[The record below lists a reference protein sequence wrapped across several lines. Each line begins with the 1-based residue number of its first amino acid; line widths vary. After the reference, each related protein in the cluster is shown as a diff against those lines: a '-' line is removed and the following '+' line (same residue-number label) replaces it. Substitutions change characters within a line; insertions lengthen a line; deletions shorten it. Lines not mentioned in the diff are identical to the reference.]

1 MRSEEKIRSEAWA
14 HSSPSP
20 FLSLSS
26 SFFLLF
32 CVSLIAACSQLE
44 KPKTQPFYAQ
54 TAPPQKKEFRWS
66 NGKMPKSFDPA
77 LASAPP
83 ETDIVRAVYE
93 GLTDTDAK
101 TLQPVPA
108 IAVEWKPSDDFKT
121 WTFVL
126 RKDARWSNGERVT
139 AKDFVRSW
147 KRLAAMGE
155 KVSHRELLR
164 NIVGLKSAA
173 IERSV
178 IIETEDGEIFS
189 GQSSAENES
198 PTGVQTNSNSA
209 APAPIAPPNSESNS
223 QVARKPIGEKL
234 LVEPKF
240 GAEATDNFT
249 LRVSLV
255 KPDRDFPALV
265 AHPIFRPVYGD
276 GKNFETDE
284 LNAGIV
290 TNGAFRIASVGLED
304 GITLDRA
311 EKYWNREAVE
321 LERVRFVP
329 TENAEKA
336 LEAYRAGE
344 VDAVTNADFEP
355 LALKLLTPYEDFQRT
370 THSAIN
376 FYDFNRRMP
385 PFDDRRVREAL
396 AIAVERERLTEDEMD
411 GASLPAL
418 SFLPFKKAGAAK
430 LTESAARAKSL
441 LAESGFPGGKN
452 FPVVKLLVNR
462 NDMQQRIARRVAK
475 MWKQNLNVET
485 EIVVK
490 DSGGLASSWAS
501 NEFALLRRGVVFP
514 TANETINIL
523 AIFPAQ
529 AQPPQNVVPND
540 LSSSSSS
547 SSSSLPNTAAAPTD
561 GNPNVNASVSTS
573 ALPAAESE
581 TPPTGGNL
589 TSPLPAEDGETITT
603 EEQAL
608 GEMSAIPLYFPTSY
622 SLVKPYI
629 QNFDI
634 NILGAPSLKDVRI
647 DNNWQPKTTKGA
659 S

>member
-1 MRSEEKIRSEAWA
+1 MKSNRDTRTRRCGDTEKRNFRVPAFPLRRRAIFLFI
-14 HSSPSP
+14 SSL
-20 FLSLSS
+20 LS
-26 SFFLLF
+26 
-32 CVSLIAACSQLE
+32 VSCSQFE
-44 KPKTQPFYAQ
+44 KPKAEPFYAQ

-77 LASAPP
+77 LAAAPP

-108 IAVEWKPSDDFKT
+108 IALEWKPSEDFKT

-155 KVSHRELLR
+155 KIAHRELLR

-173 IERSV
+173 IERPA
-178 IIETEDGEIFS
+178 IIESEDAENFS
-189 GQSSAENES
+189 GQSSAQSES
-198 PTGVQTNSNSA
+198 PSGVQTNSNSA
-209 APAPIAPPNSESNS
+209 AAAPVAPPNPE
-223 QVARKPIGEKL
+223 VASPIDRKPSGEKPI
-234 LVEPKF
+234 VEPQF
-240 GAEATDNFT
+240 GVEATDNFA

-276 GKNFETDE
+276 GKNFETDK

-290 TNGAFRIASVGLED
+290 TNGAFRIASVGLQD

-311 EKYWNREAVE
+311 EKYWNRQAVE

-344 VDAVTNADFEP
+344 IDAVTNADFEP
-355 LALKLLTPYEDFQRT
+355 LALKLLAPYEDFRRT
-370 THSAIN
+370 THSAVN
-376 FYDFNRRMP
+376 FYEFNRRMP

-396 AIAVERERLTEDEMD
+396 AIAVERVRLTEDEMD

-418 SFLPFKKAGAAK
+418 TFLPFEKAGAAK

-441 LAESGFPGGKN
+441 LAESGFPGGEN
-452 FPVVKLLVNR
+452 FPAVKLLVNR
-462 NDMQQRIARRVAK
+462 NNVQQRIARRVAK

-490 DSGGLASSWAS
+490 DSGELAAAWGSD
-501 NEFALLRRGVVFP
+501 EFALLRRGVVFP
-514 TANETINIL
+514 TANETINML
-523 AIFPAQ
+523 ALFESR
-529 AQPPQNVVPND
+529 AQPSLSAVPSD
-540 LSSSSSS
+540 
-547 SSSSLPNTAAAPTD
+547 SSSSLPNTAAAPTN
-561 GNPNVNASVSTS
+561 GNPDADASVSSTQS
-573 ALPAAESE
+573 SAAEGE
-581 TPPTGGNL
+581 TPTTGGNL
-589 TSPLPAEDGETITT
+589 ISPPAEEDETILT
-603 EEQAL
+603 EERAL
-608 GEMSAIPLYFPTSY
+608 HEISAIPLYFPTSY

-629 QNFDI
+629 QNFDT
-634 NILGAPSLKDVRI
+634 NILDAPSLKDVRI
-647 DNNWQPKTTKGA
+647 DNNWQPKTAHSESFK
-659 S
+659 